1 MAFVSVSEAAILVG
15 KSNPTIYRH
24 IKAGTLS
31 RNSNGTIDTA
41 ELLRVYGSFVTNKN
55 QDETSILLTE
65 TESDNQ
71 KWLKSQIE
79 KLQNDLKELKAE
91 SLARENRLMA
101 LLEDKRDRTDAPT
114 PKSFL
119 GKIFS

>member
-24 IKAGTLS
+24 IKAGKLS
-31 RNSNGTIDTA
+31 RNSEGTIDTT
-41 ELLRVYGSFVTNKN
+41 ELLRVYGNFVTNKN
-55 QDETSILLTE
+55 QNETSITPTD

-91 SLARENRLMA
+91 SLARESRLMT
-101 LLEDKRDRTDAPT
+101 LLENKSEKDTTPI

-119 GKIFS
+119 GKLFN